1 LPTESW
7 KGGLKEQVQQSV
19 NFLSLLTVMLA
30 TERGSNALPHMEDI
44 KREILEVIKKY
55 TKVKE
60 ISIKTD
66 NNQNIDL
73 LEVEIILDK

>member
-1 LPTESW
+1 MSLIDPIFG
-7 KGGLKEQVQQSV
+7 KKEQSAKVAKDR
-19 NFLSLLTVMLA
+19 LTVMLA

>member
-1 LPTESW
+1 MIFD
-7 KGGLKEQVQQSV
+7 KKEQSAKVAKDR
-19 NFLSLLTVMLA
+19 LTVMLA

-55 TKVKE
+55 TKVKK

>member
-1 LPTESW
+1 
-7 KGGLKEQVQQSV
+7 
-19 NFLSLLTVMLA
+19 MLA
-30 TERGSNALPHMEDI
+30 TERGSNALPHMEDT

>member
-1 LPTESW
+1 MSLIEIIFD
-7 KGGLKEQVQQSV
+7 KKEQSAKVAKDR
-19 NFLSLLTVMLA
+19 LTVMLA

>member
-1 LPTESW
+1 MSLIDPIFG
-7 KGGLKEQVQQSV
+7 KKEPSAKVAKDR
-19 NFLSLLTVMLA
+19 LTVMLA
-30 TERGSNALPHMEDI
+30 TERGSNALPHMEDT

>member
-1 LPTESW
+1 MSLIDLIF
-7 KGGLKEQVQQSV
+7 GKEEQSAKV
-19 NFLSLLTVMLA
+19 AKDRLTVMLA